1 MARIIGSLEHLTGWL
16 ARANET
22 CLLVLVAMFST
33 LALVQVILRY
43 GFNRGLFWADEMT
56 LFAFTWTIFLSAALV
71 LDRRMHFGVF
81 ILVDRLPAAL
91 RRGTAIA
98 VHLGTLGVVLFFLG
112 FGLQLS
118 WSNWVQVSDVLRIPM
133 TWWYLSLPVACLL
146 MLASLLRD
154 VCILLAGREPGR
166 HQEEVA

>member
-1 MARIIGSLEHLTGWL
+1 MTRLTGALERLAGWL
-16 ARANET
+16 ARLNEN
-22 CLLVLVAMFST
+22 CLLALVAAFST

-43 GFNRGLFWADEMT
+43 GFNRGLFWADELT

-71 LDRRMHFGVF
+71 LDRRMHFGVY
-81 ILVDRLPAAL
+81 ILVDRFP
-91 RRGTAIA
+91 RRLQRLTTIA
-98 VHLGTLGVVLFFLG
+98 VHLAMLGVVLFFLG
-112 FGLQLS
+112 FGLQHS

-146 MLASLLRD
+146 MLVSLARD
-154 VCILLAGREPGR
+154 LCILLAGGNPSR